1 MKPFIPLAVL
11 AGVLLLHAGCAS
23 SGYHKAAKTSTSL
36 QDTARGIDHALV
48 PLDHVVATLADLVN
62 NPQKDITP
70 QFKKYSAA
78 VTKLESLADDV
89 RDHATA
95 MRGQGVAYFKNWD
108 LELAKIQNEDIH
120 SRSLDRKNA
129 VAAQFERVRV
139 SYAKTST
146 EFAPFMSDLKDIR
159 RALATDLT
167 AGGIASVK
175 GLSGTANEKLL
186 PLRESLIGLSSDFK
200 SLGVSLSSKTLVKD

>member
-1 MKPFIPLAVL
+1 MKTLIPLTAL
-11 AGVLLLHAGCAS
+11 ATSLLLFAGCAS
-23 SGYHKAAKTSTSL
+23 SGYQKAGKTSTSL
-36 QDTARGIDHALV
+36 QETAQGIDHALV

-62 NPQKDITP
+62 NPNPDITP

-78 VTKLESLADDV
+78 VTRLESLADDV

-95 MRGQGVAYFKNWD
+95 MRGQGAAYFKNWD

-129 VAAQFERVRV
+129 VAAQFERVRI

-159 RALATDLT
+159 TALATDLT

-200 SLGVSLSSKTLVKD
+200 SLGVAMSTATPVK